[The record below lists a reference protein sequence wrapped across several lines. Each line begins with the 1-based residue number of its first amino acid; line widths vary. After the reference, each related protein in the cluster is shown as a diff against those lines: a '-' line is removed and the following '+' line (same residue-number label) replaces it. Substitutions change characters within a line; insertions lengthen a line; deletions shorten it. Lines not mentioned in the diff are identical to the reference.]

1 MQQIIWIRYQNE
13 WNQLG
18 IHESHSQLIKGS
30 EARLPNLAVRRT
42 WFQGV
47 QYQLGLSVI
56 GIHGRKPSLLHAKS
70 SKIPFVFDMWL
81 TLCMRLHSTFNF
93 VERHEFFLS
102 VSLFGLKERKMLSHV
117 LTQLEKLRIK
127 TQRNLLI
134 LLLQMVARKNESRSE
149 EAIIFSRNIHK
160 IFLPKIF
167 S

>member
-1 MQQIIWIRYQNE
+1 MILWPPFTVQTVSISAWTKQNLEVTTQKLIFFLSTGKFMQQIIWIRYQNE

-81 TLCMRLHSTFNF
+81 TRTMYARLHGTFNF
-93 VERHEFFLS
+93 VERHKFFLS
-102 VSLFGLKERKMLSHV
+102 VSLFSFR
-117 LTQLEKLRIK
+117 
-127 TQRNLLI
+127 
-134 LLLQMVARKNESRSE
+134 A
-149 EAIIFSRNIHK
+149 
-160 IFLPKIF
+160 
-167 S
+167 